1 MLKCNQCLSL
11 PRYPERSTAEGK
23 IHQVERSC
31 SGSSGLDRKQNMA
44 TKEKEVKKER
54 TSQKSLLSVLKDRS
68 SRVLIDKQAD
78 ECYYSMLVITN
89 HVHEKSELL

>member
-1 MLKCNQCLSL
+1 
-11 PRYPERSTAEGK
+11 
-23 IHQVERSC
+23 
-31 SGSSGLDRKQNMA
+31 MA